1 MGDGG
6 DQRSP
11 LHSGHLGFSGFAA
24 PCVRVSVTKGG
35 SMGTG
40 NLFMPATEM
49 LQRFWSGL
57 STVITALLVFL
68 VGWLIAKLLCF
79 LITKILKGI
88 KIDKLVED
96 SGFKSVLGKGNITK
110 PVSELLGTA
119 VYWIML
125 LVVIF
130 VALIAG
136 HIDIPPSVIGQL
148 LEFIPKFVLGIII
161 FILSMFLGRFFK
173 GVVQTSVANAGIGS
187 TGFLAK
193 LTEVGIIIFG
203 TVLALQIVGI
213 AAPFI
218 ASAFNIILAAFCF
231 GAALAFAL
239 GSKDLIKGWL
249 EGYFQNLKK

>member
-1 MGDGG
+1 ME
-6 DQRSP
+6 
-11 LHSGHLGFSGFAA
+11 
-24 PCVRVSVTKGG
+24 
-35 SMGTG
+35 TG

-49 LQRFWSGL
+49 LQRFWYGL
-57 STVITALLVFL
+57 STVITALLVFFI
-68 VGWLIAKLLCF
+68 GWLIAKLLCF
-79 LITKILKGI
+79 LITKLFKGI
-88 KIDKLVED
+88 KIDKLVD
-96 SGFKSVLGKGNITK
+96 NSGFKGVLEKGNITK
-110 PVSELLGTA
+110 PVSELLGIA

-130 VALIAG
+130 IALMVG
-136 HIDIPPSVIGQL
+136 HIAIPPIVIGQL

-173 GVVQTSVANAGIGS
+173 GVVQTSAANAGIES

-193 LTEVGIIIFG
+193 LTEVGIIVFG
-203 TVLALQIVGI
+203 TVLALQIIGI

-218 ASAFNIILAAFCF
+218 GSAFNIVLAAFCF

-249 EGYFQNLKK
+249 EGYFQKLKK

>member
-1 MGDGG
+1 
-6 DQRSP
+6 
-11 LHSGHLGFSGFAA
+11 
-24 PCVRVSVTKGG
+24 
-35 SMGTG
+35 MGTE

-49 LQRFWSGL
+49 MRRFWYGL
-57 STVITALLVFL
+57 STLFLMLVVFF
-68 VGWLIAKLLCF
+68 VGWLVAKLLCF
-79 LITKILKGI
+79 LITKLFKEI

-96 SGFKSVLGKGNITK
+96 SGFKGLLEKGNITK
-110 PVSELLGTA
+110 PVSELLGIA

-130 VALIAG
+130 VALMVGNIS
-136 HIDIPPSVIGQL
+136 IPPLVVGQL

-187 TGFLAK
+187 PGFLAK
-193 LTEVGIIIFG
+193 VTEVGIIVFG
-203 TVLALQIVGI
+203 TVLALQIIGI
-213 AAPFI
+213 ATSFI
-218 ASAFNIILAAFCF
+218 NSTFNIVLAAFCF

-249 EGYFQNLKK
+249 EGYFQRLNKKE